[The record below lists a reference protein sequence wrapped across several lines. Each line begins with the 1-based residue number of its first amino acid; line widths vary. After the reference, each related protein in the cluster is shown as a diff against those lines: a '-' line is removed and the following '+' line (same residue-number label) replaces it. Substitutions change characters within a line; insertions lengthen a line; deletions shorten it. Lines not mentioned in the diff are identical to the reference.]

1 MKQYLDCIPELKA
14 EKLEGLLVKDL
25 DIIKGAKQNLKD
37 QIEKCS
43 KEYRQ
48 HMQNDVEQYKK
59 LLLRQ
64 NNLLYG
70 ALASS

>member
-1 MKQYLDCIPELKA
+1 M
-14 EKLEGLLVKDL
+14 KDL

-70 ALASS
+70 ALASSSYIEWKGKTTEDVGGQ